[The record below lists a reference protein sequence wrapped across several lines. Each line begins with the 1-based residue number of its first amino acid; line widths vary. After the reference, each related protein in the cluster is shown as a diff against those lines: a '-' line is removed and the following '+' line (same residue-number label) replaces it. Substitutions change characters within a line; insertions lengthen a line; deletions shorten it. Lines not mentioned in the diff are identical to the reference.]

1 MKVENTYKNIW
12 QIAYPI
18 ILGSLATT
26 VLNLTDT
33 AFIARVGEVELGAMA
48 ITTVFYL
55 VMVMV
60 GISMGIGAQI
70 LMARRAGEGNHD
82 EIGRLFDHTLLLL
95 LSFAAISFLFTYFL
109 SPWFFEKILRSEL
122 IIGAATEYMIPRSY
136 GLLVSMAAI
145 SFRAFYIGIS
155 QTRIITYTSI
165 IMLLVN
171 VILDYVLI
179 FGHYGFPAMGL
190 RGAAIASVI
199 AEVIAFIYLV
209 VYSGLKHEFNH
220 YRLFRFSDMKASR
233 FYAILNLSSPVIMQN
248 SLSMGS
254 WFIFFVFIEHM
265 GERPLA
271 ISNIVR
277 STYMVLMTPLWG
289 FASATSSMVSNLIGQ
304 ERAQEVKRMTGKII
318 ILSFLT
324 TLGVFCLSFLSPFWL
339 LRLVTP
345 DESLISDAIGTYYIV
360 LGAMFIFSVGV
371 MLLSTVSGTGN
382 TRAAMVIE
390 LFNISIYLLYIY
402 LCVFRY
408 QSSIEVVWF
417 SEIIYWVMMGTVS
430 YLYLEFN
437 RWKPKNI

>member
-1 MKVENTYKNIW
+1 MKVKNTYRNIW

-48 ITTVFYL
+48 LTTVLYL

-60 GISMGIGAQI
+60 GISIGIGAQI
-70 LMARRAGEGNHD
+70 LMARRAGEGNPV

-95 LSFAAISFLFTYFL
+95 LSFAVVSFLFTYFL
-109 SPWFFEKILRSEL
+109 SPWFFGKILRSEL
-122 IIGAATEYMIPRSY
+122 IIGAASEYMIPRSY

-171 VILDYVLI
+171 VVLDYVLI

-199 AEVIAFIYLV
+199 AEIIAFIYLA
-209 VYSGLKHEFNH
+209 VYSGLKHEFSH
-220 YRLFRFSDMKASR
+220 YRLFRFTDMLQSR
-233 FYAILNLSSPVIMQN
+233 FYSILNLSSPVVLQN
-248 SLSMGS
+248 TLSMGS

-289 FASATSSMVSNLIGQ
+289 FASATSSMVSNMIGQ
-304 ERAQEVKRMTGKII
+304 DKAHEIRKMTGKII

-324 TLGVFCLSFLSPFWL
+324 TLGVFLISFISPFWL
-339 LRLVTP
+339 IRLVTP
-345 DESLISDAIGTYYIV
+345 DETLVNDAIGTYYIV
-360 LGAMFIFSVGV
+360 LGAMFIFSASV

-382 TRAAMVIE
+382 TKAAMVIE
-390 LFNISIYLLYIY
+390 FFNINIYLIYIY
-402 LCVFRY
+402 LCVFRF

-417 SEIIYWVMMGTVS
+417 SEIIYWVMMGAVS
-430 YLYLEFN
+430 YLYLEYN
-437 RWKPKNI
+437 HWKPKII

>member
-1 MKVENTYKNIW
+1 MKVKNTYKNIW

-48 ITTVFYL
+48 LTTVLYL

-60 GISMGIGAQI
+60 GISIGIGAQI
-70 LMARRAGEGNHD
+70 LMARRAGEGNPV

-95 LSFAAISFLFTYFL
+95 LSFAVVSFLFTFFL
-109 SPWFFEKILRSEL
+109 SPWFFDKILRSEL
-122 IIGAATEYMIPRSY
+122 IIGAATEYMLPRSY

-145 SFRAFYIGIS
+145 AFRAFYIGIS

-171 VILDYVLI
+171 VVLDYVLI

-190 RGAAIASVI
+190 RGAAVASVI
-199 AEVIAFIYLV
+199 AEIIAFIYLV
-209 VYSGLKHEFNH
+209 IYSGLKHEFNH
-220 YRLFRFSDMKASR
+220 YRLFRFTDMLSSR
-233 FYAILNLSSPVIMQN
+233 FYSILNLSSPVVLQN
-248 SLSMGS
+248 TLSMGS
-254 WFIFFVFIEHM
+254 WFVFFVFIEHM

-304 ERAQEVKRMTGKII
+304 DKANEIRKMTGKVIV
-318 ILSFLT
+318 LSFLT
-324 TLGVFCLSFLSPFWL
+324 TLGVFCISFISPFWL
-339 LRLVTP
+339 LRLITP
-345 DESLISDAIGTYYIV
+345 DESLVNDAGGTYYIV
-360 LGAMFIFSVGV
+360 LGAMFIFSASV

-382 TRAAMVIE
+382 TRAAMIIE
-390 LFNISIYLLYIY
+390 FFNINIYLIYIY
-402 LCVFRY
+402 LCVFRFH
-408 QSSIEVVWF
+408 SSIEVVWF
-417 SEIIYWVMMGTVS
+417 SEIIYWVMMGAVS
-430 YLYLEFN
+430 YLYLEYN
-437 RWKPKNI
+437 RWKPKII